1 MPTNP
6 DSYRSFADALNLA
19 YNNPDKINTTT
30 LNSLHGRSDFLESDS
45 DPVTDTFDPDAYTEN
60 FLQESNKIRKSSED
74 ETLYGFIPGG
84 WLPDWVKDGYNRSIT
99 GLSEQIISGE
109 KRFELGDYKPETLQ
123 DIGATVISFI
133 QPLDFATMAAGGGI
147 GGFAAKQALKT
158 GAKEALK
165 KGLSKTATNTIV
177 TKKLD
182 DLAVKQILGN
192 APNKAIQLMVNG
204 GVAPTVAK
212 KAVEQ
217 AAPRVV
223 HKALI
228 EGAAGATGLGFYQ
241 GLATGQ
247 MTKIESGDFD
257 EAMALKEGIKGSALG
272 AVTAGTGPIVRSALK
287 GLNPATQT
295 LAVKA
300 VETAEFGTLA
310 PILSGEDI
318 NVEGYIHAA
327 GVIGGL
333 TAQKAA
339 LKYAKKG
346 IDSVK
351 SRQYENAMDAE
362 TTARYIMEE
371 RGSKAEGGIDQK
383 VSRRNM
389 IESSEVFTD
398 RYGTEFDRLRFS
410 DKNKTVQLRNKTTQK
425 VDKINYDQFDQ
436 LLFRRK
442 SKARTEKG
450 LATYRNNQIK
460 NLTKELNLDS
470 KKFNEHIDASRLK
483 TPEEGVKNKYSL
495 SSLSGVERLKLL
507 NELRHEKRV
516 LDLGNGLKEAGWE
529 GSLLPKKRFLD
540 ELFPKLPK
548 FYRQT
553 KNRGTTQLETLSFRD
568 FDRFNIRELT
578 LTGDFIQQFRSAGVF
593 KGGLFKRRKLQ
604 EQSELLADRLED
616 PRYAIAK
623 NKDLPGFQQVKEV
636 RKTFDT
642 IWEISNKIGIDLG
655 PKEQFYFPHM
665 IKPEF
670 LGIFNKDIA
679 NLAKNNAELAFD
691 SKLANDKNFQALLKS
706 YVDTKQFDPATISA
720 LQKMGGV
727 DPSVTPKTRAQQ
739 ADVNKKMAQAFYDL
753 NRAVTVQFANTA
765 KNLEVARKGVKIP
778 KEFMERDARL
788 VLSRYAKQVSNRISF
803 VETFGKKGEVITS
816 RINALHKSSK
826 DALKTGDLKL
836 SKQFSESSRLL
847 KQLFSASTNKIEIS
861 PEYNW
866 KSSTARKFWGDIV
879 DFQIGT
885 KIGLGF
891 ATIPNIT
898 QTFISTAI
906 RTGYRPLVRSMYN
919 LSVNPVVDSKTG
931 LRYRD
936 AIRKS
941 GVSNL
946 SVFQMISNLE
956 PSDRFMGKFADLTT
970 RVSQFQRIN
979 EYNQILSAAAGRE
992 WILSLRKTANG
1003 KSALL
1008 DTGIK
1013 LPQLLGGA
1021 RINRRQWAI
1030 KTLNELGFA
1039 DHTKTPTQRQLY
1051 EAMYKFSRDSQLQR
1065 NVLTEPLVSLDP
1077 RWRPFFLFKKFG
1089 YKQFNWM
1096 REQLQAEVSRG
1107 NLFPML
1113 RLGVAGMAGGEF
1125 VGYARDA
1132 FAELIAGNEV
1142 YDNNRYMFPYLLKG
1156 TKLSEVGSD
1165 QFVEMSEFTIDDYV
1179 DRFASV
1185 GAFGVIGDIVANEN
1199 KIRALEFAFKP
1210 AIVQD
1215 FDKIWSAM
1223 TRTIEDTKT
1232 YGLGTAKRL
1241 PKYVAPILGTVP
1253 RRFAEKFEPVGQR
1266 NAYVLRIKQLRL
1278 GDIKD
1283 SIIEGDSD
1291 KAVRLIQDYNRTYG
1305 SENPILYDDYDADSI
1320 TERIIN
1326 RIKKRQENVRRTN
1339 P

>member
-19 YNNPDKINTTT
+19 YNNPDKINNTT
-30 LNSLHGRSDFLESDS
+30 LNSLHERSDFLESDS

-60 FLQESNKIRKSSED
+60 FLQESNKIKKSSED
-74 ETLYGFIPGG
+74 ESLYGFIPGN
-84 WLPDWVKDGYNRSIT
+84 WLPNWVKEGYNRSIT

-109 KRFELGDYKPETLQ
+109 KRFELGDYKPETLE

-147 GGFAAKQALKT
+147 GGFAAKQALKS

-165 KGLSKTATNTIV
+165 KGLSKTATNKIV
-177 TKKLD
+177 TNKLD
-182 DLAVKQILGN
+182 DLAVKEILGN

-257 EAMALKEGIKGSALG
+257 EVMALKEGIKGSALG

-287 GLNPATQT
+287 GLNPTTQT

-339 LKYAKKG
+339 LRYAKKG
-346 IDSVK
+346 IDAVK
-351 SRQYENAMDAE
+351 SKQYENAMDAE

-371 RGSKAEGGIDQK
+371 TGKDVQK
-383 VSRRNM
+383 RSVRNM
-389 IESSEVFTD
+389 IETNEVFTD
-398 RYGTEFDRLRFS
+398 RYGTEFDRLRFN
-410 DKNKTVQLRNKTTQK
+410 DKQKTVQLRNKQTQK

-460 NLTKELNLDS
+460 NLTKELKLDT

-483 TPEEGVKNKYSL
+483 PPAEGVKNKYSL
-495 SSLSGVERLKLL
+495 NSLSGVERFKLL

-516 LDLGNGLKEAGWE
+516 LDLGKQLTEAGWE
-529 GSLLPKKRFLD
+529 GSLLPKKRFFD
-540 ELFPKLPK
+540 DLFPTLPK

-593 KGGLFKRRKLQ
+593 KGGLFKRKKLL
-604 EQSELLADRLED
+604 EYNQSLADKLED

-623 NKDLPGFQQVKEV
+623 NKNLPDFQKVQEI
-636 RKTFDT
+636 RKTFDS
-642 IWEISNKIGIDLG
+642 IWELANKAGIDLG
-655 PKEQFYFPHM
+655 PKEQFYFPRM

-679 NLAKNNAELAFD
+679 NIAKNNAELAFD
-691 SKLANDKNFQALLKS
+691 SKLANNKNFQDLLKS
-706 YVDTKQFDPATISA
+706 YIDTKQFDPATVNA

-727 DPSVTPKTRAQQ
+727 DPNVTPRTRAQQ
-739 ADVNKKMAQAFYDL
+739 AEVNRKMAQAFYDL

-765 KNLEVARKGVKIP
+765 KNLEVARKGVDIP
-778 KEFMERDARL
+778 KEFMERDVRL
-788 VLSRYAKQVSNRISF
+788 VLSRYSKQVANRISF

-826 DALKTGDLKL
+826 DALKAGDLKL

-847 KQLFSASTNKIEIS
+847 KQLFSASTNKIEIDPS
-861 PEYNW
+861 YNW
-866 KSSTARKFWGDIV
+866 KTPTARKFWGDIV

-956 PSDRFMGKFADLTT
+956 PSDRFMGRFADITT

-979 EYNQILSAAAGRE
+979 EYNQILSAAAARE
-992 WILSLRKTANG
+992 WILALRKTANG
-1003 KSALL
+1003 RSALL

-1132 FAELIAGNEV
+1132 FAEYIAGNEV

-1156 TKLSEVGSD
+1156 TKLSDVGSD

-1199 KIRALEFAFKP
+1199 KIRAIEFAFKP

-1278 GDIKD
+1278 GDIRD
-1283 SIIEGDSD
+1283 AIIEGNSD

-1305 SENPILYDDYDADSI
+1305 SENPILYDDYDADAI

>member
-19 YNNPDKINTTT
+19 YNNPDKINNTT
-30 LNSLHGRSDFLESDS
+30 LNSLHERSDFLESDS
-45 DPVTDTFDPDAYTEN
+45 NPVTDTFDPDAYTEN
-60 FLQESNKIRKSSED
+60 FLQESNKIKKSSED
-74 ETLYGFIPGG
+74 ESLYGFIPGN
-84 WLPDWVKDGYNRSIT
+84 WLPNWVKEGYNRSIT

-109 KRFELGDYKPETLQ
+109 KRFELGDYKPETLE

-147 GGFAAKQALKT
+147 GGFAAKQALKS

-165 KGLSKTATNTIV
+165 KGLSKTATNKIV
-177 TKKLD
+177 TNKLD
-182 DLAVKQILGN
+182 DLAVKKILGN
-192 APNKAIQLMVNG
+192 APNKATQLMVNG

-257 EAMALKEGIKGSALG
+257 EVMALKEGIKGSALG

-287 GLNPATQT
+287 GLNPTTQT

-339 LKYAKKG
+339 LRYAKKG
-346 IDSVK
+346 IDAVK
-351 SRQYENAMDAE
+351 SKQYENAMDAE
-362 TTARYIMEE
+362 TTARYLMEE
-371 RGSKAEGGIDQK
+371 TGKDVQK
-383 VSRRNM
+383 RSVRNM
-389 IESSEVFTD
+389 IETNEVFTD
-398 RYGTEFDRLRFS
+398 RYGTEFDRLRFN
-410 DKNKTVQLRNKTTQK
+410 DKQKTVQLRNKQTQK

-460 NLTKELNLDS
+460 NLTKELKLDT

-483 TPEEGVKNKYSL
+483 PPAEGVKNKYSL
-495 SSLSGVERLKLL
+495 NSLSGVERFKLL

-516 LDLGNGLKEAGWE
+516 LDLGKQLTEAGWE
-529 GSLLPKKRFLD
+529 GSLLPKKRFFD
-540 ELFPKLPK
+540 DLFPTLPK

-593 KGGLFKRRKLQ
+593 KGGLFKRKKLL
-604 EQSELLADRLED
+604 EYNQSLADKLED

-623 NKDLPGFQQVKEV
+623 NKNLPDFQKVQEI
-636 RKTFDT
+636 RKTFDS
-642 IWEISNKIGIDLG
+642 IWELANKAGIDLG
-655 PKEQFYFPHM
+655 PKEQFYFPRM

-679 NLAKNNAELAFD
+679 NIAKNNAELAFD
-691 SKLANDKNFQALLKS
+691 SKLANNKNFQDLLKS
-706 YVDTKQFDPATISA
+706 YIDTKQFDPATINA

-727 DPSVTPKTRAQQ
+727 DPNVTPRTRAQQ
-739 ADVNKKMAQAFYDL
+739 AEVNRKMAQAFYDL

-765 KNLEVARKGVKIP
+765 KNLEVARKGVDIP
-778 KEFMERDARL
+778 KEFMERDVRL
-788 VLSRYAKQVSNRISF
+788 VLSRYSKQVANRISF

-826 DALKTGDLKL
+826 DALKAGDLKL

-847 KQLFSASTNKIEIS
+847 KQLFSASTNKIEIDPS
-861 PEYNW
+861 YNW
-866 KSSTARKFWGDIV
+866 KTPTARKFWGDIV

-956 PSDRFMGKFADLTT
+956 PSDRFMGRFADITT

-979 EYNQILSAAAGRE
+979 EYNQILSAAAARE
-992 WILSLRKTANG
+992 WILALRKTANG
-1003 KSALL
+1003 RSALL

-1132 FAELIAGNEV
+1132 FAEYIAGNEV

-1156 TKLSEVGSD
+1156 TKLSDIGSD

-1199 KIRALEFAFKP
+1199 KIRAIEFAFKP

-1278 GDIKD
+1278 GDIRD
-1283 SIIEGDSD
+1283 AIIDGNSD

-1305 SENPILYDDYDADSI
+1305 SENPILYDDYDADAI

>member
-19 YNNPDKINTTT
+19 YSNPDKINNTT
-30 LNSLHGRSDFLESDS
+30 LNSLHERSDFLESDS
-45 DPVTDTFDPDAYTEN
+45 NPVTDTFDPDAYTEN
-60 FLQESNKIRKSSED
+60 FLQESNKIKKSSKD
-74 ETLYGFIPGG
+74 ESLYGFIPGG

-99 GLSEQIISGE
+99 GLSEQIVSGE
-109 KRFELGDYKPETLQ
+109 QRFNLGDYNPSTLE

-147 GGFAAKQALKT
+147 GGFAAKQALKS

-165 KGLSKTATNTIV
+165 KGLSKTATNKIV
-177 TKKLD
+177 TNKLD
-182 DLAVKQILGN
+182 DLAVKEILGN

-257 EAMALKEGIKGSALG
+257 EVMALKEGIKGSALG

-287 GLNPATQT
+287 GLKPTTQT

-339 LKYAKKG
+339 LRYAKKG
-346 IDSVK
+346 IDAVK
-351 SRQYENAMDAE
+351 SKQYENAMDAE

-371 RGSKAEGGIDQK
+371 TGKDVQK
-383 VSRRNM
+383 RSVRNM
-389 IESSEVFTD
+389 IETNEVFTD
-398 RYGTEFDRLRFS
+398 RYGTEFDRLRFN
-410 DKNKTVQLRNKTTQK
+410 DKQKTVQLRNKQTQK

-460 NLTKELNLDS
+460 NLTKELKLDT

-483 TPEEGVKNKYSL
+483 PPAEGVKNKYSL
-495 SSLSGVERLKLL
+495 NSLSGVERFKLL

-516 LDLGNGLKEAGWE
+516 LDLGKQLTEAGWE
-529 GSLLPKKRFLD
+529 GSLLPKKRFFD
-540 ELFPKLPK
+540 DLFPTLPK

-593 KGGLFKRRKLQ
+593 KGGLFKRKKLL
-604 EQSELLADRLED
+604 EYNQSLADKLED

-623 NKDLPGFQQVKEV
+623 NKNLPDFQKVQEI
-636 RKTFDT
+636 RKTFDS
-642 IWEISNKIGIDLG
+642 IWELANKAGIDLG
-655 PKEQFYFPHM
+655 PKEQFYFPRM

-679 NLAKNNAELAFD
+679 NIAKNNAELAFD
-691 SKLANDKNFQALLKS
+691 SKLANNKNFQDLLKS
-706 YVDTKQFDPATISA
+706 YIDTKQFDPATINA

-727 DPSVTPKTRAQQ
+727 DPNVTPRTRAQQ
-739 ADVNKKMAQAFYDL
+739 AEVNRKMAQAFYDL

-765 KNLEVARKGVKIP
+765 KNLEVARKGVDIP
-778 KEFMERDARL
+778 KEFMERDVRL
-788 VLSRYAKQVSNRISF
+788 VLSRYSKQVANRISF

-826 DALKTGDLKL
+826 DALKAGDLKL

-847 KQLFSASTNKIEIS
+847 KQLFSASTNKIEIDPS
-861 PEYNW
+861 YNW
-866 KSSTARKFWGDIV
+866 KTPTARKFWGDIV

-956 PSDRFMGKFADLTT
+956 PSDRFMGRFADITT

-979 EYNQILSAAAGRE
+979 EYNQILSAAAARE
-992 WILSLRKTANG
+992 WILALRKTANG
-1003 KSALL
+1003 RSALL

-1132 FAELIAGNEV
+1132 FAEYIAGNEV

-1156 TKLSEVGSD
+1156 TKLSDVGSD

-1199 KIRALEFAFKP
+1199 KIRAIEFAFKP

-1232 YGLGTAKRL
+1232 YGLGTVKRL

-1278 GDIKD
+1278 GDIRD
-1283 SIIEGDSD
+1283 AIIEGNSD

-1305 SENPILYDDYDADSI
+1305 SENPILYDDYDADAI

>member
-19 YNNPDKINTTT
+19 YNNPDKINNTT
-30 LNSLHGRSDFLESDS
+30 LNSLHERSDFLESDS

-60 FLQESNKIRKSSED
+60 FLQESNKIKKSSED
-74 ETLYGFIPGG
+74 ESLYGFIPGN
-84 WLPDWVKDGYNRSIT
+84 WLPNWVKEGYNRSIT

-109 KRFELGDYKPETLQ
+109 KRFELGDYKPETLE

-147 GGFAAKQALKT
+147 GGFAAKQALKS

-165 KGLSKTATNTIV
+165 KGLSKTATNKIV
-177 TKKLD
+177 TNKLD
-182 DLAVKQILGN
+182 DLAVKEILGN

-257 EAMALKEGIKGSALG
+257 EVMALKEGIKGSALG

-287 GLNPATQT
+287 GLNPTTQT

-339 LKYAKKG
+339 LRYAKKG
-346 IDSVK
+346 IDAVK
-351 SRQYENAMDAE
+351 SKQYENAMDAE

-371 RGSKAEGGIDQK
+371 TGKDVQK
-383 VSRRNM
+383 RSVRNM
-389 IESSEVFTD
+389 IETNEVFTD
-398 RYGTEFDRLRFS
+398 RYGTEFDRLRFN
-410 DKNKTVQLRNKTTQK
+410 DKQKTVQLRNKQTQK

-460 NLTKELNLDS
+460 NLTKELKLDT

-483 TPEEGVKNKYSL
+483 PPAEGVKNKYSL
-495 SSLSGVERLKLL
+495 NSLSGVERFKLL

-516 LDLGNGLKEAGWE
+516 LDLGKQLTEAGWE
-529 GSLLPKKRFLD
+529 GSLLPKKRFFD
-540 ELFPKLPK
+540 DLFPTLPK

-593 KGGLFKRRKLQ
+593 KGGLFKRKKLL
-604 EQSELLADRLED
+604 EYNQSLADKLED

-623 NKDLPGFQQVKEV
+623 NKNLPDFQKVQEI
-636 RKTFDT
+636 RKTFDS
-642 IWEISNKIGIDLG
+642 IWELANKAGIDLG
-655 PKEQFYFPHM
+655 PKEQFYFPRM

-679 NLAKNNAELAFD
+679 NIAKNNAELAFD
-691 SKLANDKNFQALLKS
+691 SKLANNKNFQDLLKS
-706 YVDTKQFDPATISA
+706 YIDTKQFDPATINA

-727 DPSVTPKTRAQQ
+727 DPNVTPRTRAQQ
-739 ADVNKKMAQAFYDL
+739 AEVNRKMAQAFYDL

-765 KNLEVARKGVKIP
+765 KNLEVARKGVDIP
-778 KEFMERDARL
+778 KEFMERDVRL
-788 VLSRYAKQVSNRISF
+788 VLSRYSKQVANRISF

-826 DALKTGDLKL
+826 DALKAGDLKL

-847 KQLFSASTNKIEIS
+847 KQLFSASTNKIEIDPS
-861 PEYNW
+861 YNW
-866 KSSTARKFWGDIV
+866 KTPTARKFWGDIV

-956 PSDRFMGKFADLTT
+956 PSDRFMGRFADITT

-979 EYNQILSAAAGRE
+979 EYNQILSAAAARE
-992 WILSLRKTANG
+992 WILALRKTANG
-1003 KSALL
+1003 RSALL

-1113 RLGVAGMAGGEF
+1113 RLGVAGMAGGEV

-1132 FAELIAGNEV
+1132 FAEYIAGNEV

-1156 TKLSEVGSD
+1156 TKLSDVGSD

-1199 KIRALEFAFKP
+1199 KIRAIEFAFKP

-1278 GDIKD
+1278 GDIRD
-1283 SIIEGDSD
+1283 AIIEGNSD

-1305 SENPILYDDYDADSI
+1305 SENPILYDDYDADAI

>member
-6 DSYRSFADALNLA
+6 DSYRSFTNALGLA
-19 YNNPDKINTTT
+19 YQNPDKVSNDVINRFYET
-30 LNSLHGRSDFLESDS
+30 GEYLEADS
-45 DPVTDTFDPDAYTEN
+45 DPVTDNFDPDAYREN
-60 FLQESNKIRKSSED
+60 FLQESNKIKKSSED
-74 ETLYGFIPGG
+74 ESLYGFIPGN

-99 GLSEQIISGE
+99 GLSEQIVSGE
-109 KRFELGDYKPETLQ
+109 QRFNLGNYNPSTLE

-192 APNKAIQLMVNG
+192 APNKAIQIMTSN

-257 EAMALKEGIKGSALG
+257 EVMALKESIKGSALG

-287 GLNPATQT
+287 GLNPTTQT

-339 LKYAKKG
+339 LRYAKKG
-346 IDSVK
+346 IDAVK

-371 RGSKAEGGIDQK
+371 TGKDVQK
-383 VSRRNM
+383 RSVRNM
-389 IESSEVFTD
+389 IETNEVFTD
-398 RYGTEFDRLRFS
+398 RYGTEFDRLRFN
-410 DKNKTVQLRNKTTQK
+410 DKQKTVQLRNKQTQK

-460 NLTKELNLDS
+460 NLTKELKLDT

-483 TPEEGVKNKYSL
+483 PPAEGVKNKYSL
-495 SSLSGVERLKLL
+495 NSLSGVERFKLL

-516 LDLGNGLKEAGWE
+516 LDLGKQLTEAGWE
-529 GSLLPKKRFLD
+529 GSLLPKKRFFD
-540 ELFPKLPK
+540 DLFPTLPK

-593 KGGLFKRRKLQ
+593 KGGLFKRKKLL
-604 EQSELLADRLED
+604 EYNQSLADKLED

-623 NKDLPGFQQVKEV
+623 NKNLPDFQKVQEI
-636 RKTFDT
+636 RKTFDS
-642 IWEISNKIGIDLG
+642 IWELANKAGIDLG
-655 PKEQFYFPHM
+655 PKEQFYFPRM

-679 NLAKNNAELAFD
+679 NIAKNNAELAFD
-691 SKLANDKNFQALLKS
+691 SKLANNKNFQDLLKS
-706 YVDTKQFDPATISA
+706 YIDTKQFDPATINA

-727 DPSVTPKTRAQQ
+727 DPNVTPRTRAQQ
-739 ADVNKKMAQAFYDL
+739 AEVNRKMAQAFYDL

-765 KNLEVARKGVKIP
+765 KNLEVARKGVDIP
-778 KEFMERDARL
+778 KEFMERDVRL
-788 VLSRYAKQVSNRISF
+788 VLSRYSKQVANRISF

-826 DALKTGDLKL
+826 DALKAGDLKL
-836 SKQFSESSRLL
+836 SKQLSESSRLL
-847 KQLFSASTNKIEIS
+847 KQLFSASTNKIEIDPS
-861 PEYNW
+861 YNW
-866 KSSTARKFWGDIV
+866 KTPTARKFWGDIV

-956 PSDRFMGKFADLTT
+956 PSDRFMGRFADITT

-979 EYNQILSAAAGRE
+979 EYNQILSAAAARE
-992 WILSLRKTANG
+992 WILALRKTANG
-1003 KSALL
+1003 RSALL

-1132 FAELIAGNEV
+1132 FAEYIAGNEV

-1156 TKLSEVGSD
+1156 TKLSDVGSD

-1199 KIRALEFAFKP
+1199 KIRAIEFAFKP

-1232 YGLGTAKRL
+1232 YGLGTVKRL

-1278 GDIKD
+1278 GDIRD
-1283 SIIEGDSD
+1283 AIIDGDSD

-1305 SENPILYDDYDADSI
+1305 AENPILYDDYDADAI

>member
-19 YNNPDKINTTT
+19 YNNPDKINNTT
-30 LNSLHGRSDFLESDS
+30 LNSLHERSDFLESDS

-60 FLQESNKIRKSSED
+60 FLQESNKIKKSSED
-74 ETLYGFIPGG
+74 ESLYGFIPGN

-99 GLSEQIISGE
+99 GLSEQIVSGE
-109 KRFELGDYKPETLQ
+109 QRFNLGNYNPSTLE

-147 GGFAAKQALKT
+147 GGFAAKQALKS

-192 APNKAIQLMVNG
+192 APNKAIQIMTSN

-257 EAMALKEGIKGSALG
+257 EVMALKESIKGSALG

-287 GLNPATQT
+287 GLNPTTQT

-339 LKYAKKG
+339 LRYAKKG
-346 IDSVK
+346 IDAVK
-351 SRQYENAMDAE
+351 SKQYENAMDAE

-371 RGSKAEGGIDQK
+371 TGKDVQK
-383 VSRRNM
+383 RSVRNM
-389 IESSEVFTD
+389 IETNEVFTD
-398 RYGTEFDRLRFS
+398 RYGTEFDRLRFN
-410 DKNKTVQLRNKTTQK
+410 DKQKTVQLRNKQTQK
-425 VDKINYDQFDQ
+425 IDKINYDQFDQ

-460 NLTKELNLDS
+460 NLTKELKLDT

-483 TPEEGVKNKYSL
+483 PPAEGVKNKYSL
-495 SSLSGVERLKLL
+495 NSLSGVERFKLL

-516 LDLGNGLKEAGWE
+516 LDLGKQLTEAGWE
-529 GSLLPKKRFLD
+529 GSLLPKKRFFD
-540 ELFPKLPK
+540 DLFPTLPK

-593 KGGLFKRRKLQ
+593 KGGLFKRKKLL
-604 EQSELLADRLED
+604 EYNQSLADKLED

-623 NKDLPGFQQVKEV
+623 NKNLPDFQKVQEI
-636 RKTFDT
+636 RKIFDG
-642 IWEISNKIGIDLG
+642 IWELANKAGIDLG
-655 PKEQFYFPHM
+655 PKEQFYFPRM

-679 NLAKNNAELAFD
+679 NIAKNNAELAFD
-691 SKLANDKNFQALLKS
+691 SKLANNKNFQDLLKS
-706 YVDTKQFDPATISA
+706 YIDTKQFDPATINA

-727 DPSVTPKTRAQQ
+727 DPSVTPRTRAQQ
-739 ADVNKKMAQAFYDL
+739 AEVNRKMAQAFYDL

-765 KNLEVARKGVKIP
+765 KNLEVARKGVDIP
-778 KEFMERDARL
+778 KEFMERDVRL
-788 VLSRYAKQVSNRISF
+788 VLSRYSKQVANRISF

-826 DALKTGDLKL
+826 DALKAGDLKL
-836 SKQFSESSRLL
+836 SKQLSESSRLL
-847 KQLFSASTNKIEIS
+847 KQLFSASTNKIEIDPS
-861 PEYNW
+861 YNW
-866 KSSTARKFWGDIV
+866 KTPTARKFWGDIV

-906 RTGYRPLVRSMYN
+906 RTGYKPLAQSLYN
-919 LSVNPVVDSKTG
+919 LSLNPVVDSKTG

-946 SVFQMISNLE
+946 SVFQMIANLE
-956 PSDRFMGKFADLTT
+956 PSDRFMGRFAELTT
-970 RVSQFQRIN
+970 SVSGFQKVN
-979 EYNQILSAAAGRE
+979 EFNQIVSAAAARE
-992 WILSLRKTANG
+992 WILALRKTANG

-1089 YKQFNWM
+1089 YKQFNWI

-1132 FAELIAGNEV
+1132 LAELIAGNEV

-1156 TKLSEVGSD
+1156 TKLSDVGSD

-1199 KIRALEFAFKP
+1199 KIRAIEFAFKP

-1278 GDIKD
+1278 GDIRD
-1283 SIIEGDSD
+1283 AIIDGNSD

-1305 SENPILYDDYDADSI
+1305 AENPILYDDYDADAI